1 MMCGGNVNVKIM
13 RIIPAYYFL
22 FLRWTLRNKGSVTS
36 DITPAYGM
44 LSKED
49 FVAIRKRVKKHGIE
63 MKVVFLMRDPVERC
77 ISHYRA
83 DKRKRLE
90 KKEGNLGNSLFALPA
105 NAGLK
110 EYCVS
115 KRAWGRTRYQD
126 TVKNLEAAF
135 APEEL
140 FFGIYENLF
149 EERSIVA
156 LSDFLGVPSNPAFGG
171 KRFNTAKKHVNL
183 DIDNDMRKFVAGV
196 YKDTYAFCATRF
208 PVTGKLWS
216 GFQWLDD
223 APPGKSG

>member
-1 MMCGGNVNVKIM
+1 
-13 RIIPAYYFL
+13 
-22 FLRWTLRNKGSVTS
+22 
-36 DITPAYGM
+36 M
-44 LSKED
+44 LSGED
-49 FVAIRKRVKKHGIE
+49 FVAIRKGVKKHGIE

-77 ISHYRA
+77 ISHYKQTKGECLKQR
-83 DKRKRLE
+83 R
-90 KKEGNLGNSLFALPA
+90 GNLAGTVFALPD

-115 KRAWGRTRYQD
+115 ERVWGRTRYQD
-126 TVKNLEAAF
+126 TVENLEAAF

-140 FFGIYENLF
+140 FFGIHENLF

-171 KRFNTAKKHVNL
+171 KRFNTTKKHGNL
-183 DIDNDMRKFVAGV
+183 DIDNDTRKFVAGV
-196 YKDTYAFCATRF
+196 YKGTYAFCATRF

-216 GFQWLDD
+216 GFQWLGD